1 MLEGVSMGSA
11 VYASK
16 AAEFS
21 IENGVVCIKM
31 QSGDDV
37 ACWHMPFSEF
47 ERSLKRAIKAVKL
60 YEADAKVVRLRH

>member
-1 MLEGVSMGSA
+1 MGSA

-37 ACWHMPFSEF
+37 ACWHMPLLEF
-47 ERSLKRAIKAVKL
+47 RRSIAAAMRTIA
-60 YEADAKVVRLRH
+60 EHDARGNVVPLAHR